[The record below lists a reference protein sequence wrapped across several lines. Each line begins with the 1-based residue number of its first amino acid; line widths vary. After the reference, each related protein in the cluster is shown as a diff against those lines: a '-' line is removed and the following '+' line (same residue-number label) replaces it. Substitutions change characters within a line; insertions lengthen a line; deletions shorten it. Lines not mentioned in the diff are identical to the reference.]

1 MSWQTDALEHTSP
14 ALELLAGEAMVDATK
29 KFVKEQVTN
38 IGGSVDIIRI
48 REVYNQ
54 ISHIAGESML
64 AELN

>member
-1 MSWQTDALEHTSP
+1 
-14 ALELLAGEAMVDATK
+14 MVDATE

-38 IGGSVDIIRI
+38 IGGSMDIIRV

-64 AELN
+64 EELN